1 MTKDQIIAI
10 KCAYSDL
17 VGVLQ
22 CYNQSII
29 NGHDW
34 RSHLETIRDLE
45 KQFAFLDEIPVE
57 LERK

>member
-22 CYNQSII
+22 CYNQCITD
-29 NGHDW
+29 GHDW
-34 RSHLETIRDLE
+34 RSHLETIKDLE
-45 KQFAFLDEIPVE
+45 KQFTFLEEIPVE
-57 LERK
+57 LER